1 VLATYLVPEAHLIL
15 VGSQRLARFG
25 RAVQTLIA
33 ELGLHRAWITGGV
46 PDETLRVFYERAD
59 AFVTTSDHEGFCVP
73 LIEAMSFDLPV
84 VARATTAIP
93 ETLGGAGLLVDPDDG
108 ALVIAEAMATVLTDA
123 ATRQELVGRGRRR
136 LQDFDPDQARA
147 TFLDH
152 LVSVV

>member
-1 VLATYLVPEAHLIL
+1 MIFDPP
-15 VGSQRLARFG
+15 VG
-25 RAVQTLIA
+25 
-33 ELGLHRAWITGGV
+33 
-46 PDETLRVFYERAD
+46 
-59 AFVTTSDHEGFCVP
+59 
-73 LIEAMSFDLPV
+73 
-84 VARATTAIP
+84 ARATTAIP